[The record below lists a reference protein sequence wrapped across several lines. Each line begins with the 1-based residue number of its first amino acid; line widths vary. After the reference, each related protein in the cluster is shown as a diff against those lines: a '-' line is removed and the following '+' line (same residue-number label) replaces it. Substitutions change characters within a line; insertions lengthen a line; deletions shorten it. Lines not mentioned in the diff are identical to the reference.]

1 MSGLHKTLFIFAG
14 GLFCL
19 LLVRVAE
26 RPAASSKTAPIGLAM
41 VADRAN
47 FAPENNGEASR
58 NELRRYEFLRGE
70 SLRNE
75 LLRDESPFVADFSR
89 VLANPKLSALPWRAP
104 SPTSRLPSPN
114 PLNPPDAAAPAK
126 YHEVWAM
133 VTAYCPCARCCGSRA
148 HGRTSL
154 GKTAWVPG
162 IAADPRALPYGTRLA
177 VPGYGVSVVDDTG
190 GAMRR
195 HWDRRGEIHVDVRM
209 KWHHEARDWGRKWM
223 KIRIYDE

>member
-26 RPAASSKTAPIGLAM
+26 RPASGKTAPIGLAM

-47 FAPENNGEASR
+47 FAPESRNDKPRNGEA
-58 NELRRYEFLRGE
+58 
-70 SLRNE
+70 LRNE

-104 SPTSRLPSPN
+104 SPTSRLPSPYPTPN
-114 PLNPPDAAAPAK
+114 PSNPSNPPDAAAPAK
-126 YHEVWAM
+126 YHEVWAV
-133 VTAYCPCARCCGSRA
+133 VTAYCPCARCCGARA

-154 GKTAWVPG
+154 GNTAWVSG

-177 VPGYGVSVVDDTG
+177 VPGYGEAVVDDTG